1 VGSWSRKRYGEMGCW
16 RELGLSKEISCGE
29 SLGLA
34 EVLGRG
40 RYGESLGAT
49 VAEIPTSR
57 V

>member
-1 VGSWSRKRYGEMGCW
+1 MREDIGCW